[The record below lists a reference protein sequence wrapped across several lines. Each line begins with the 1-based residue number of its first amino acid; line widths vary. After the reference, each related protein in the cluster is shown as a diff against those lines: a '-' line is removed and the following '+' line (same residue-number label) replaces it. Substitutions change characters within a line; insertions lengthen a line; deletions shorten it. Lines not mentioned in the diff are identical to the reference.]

1 MGVAVAVSCCSVLTF
16 VWHMSR
22 QSCSRPSELIQLWLS
37 SPRAARPIGL
47 RLGAGPSSVLK
58 TEQLWVDTL
67 YLAIVSHPPALAMAS
82 DCGEKLVV
90 PCSPLIYGII

>member
-1 MGVAVAVSCCSVLTF
+1 
-16 VWHMSR
+16 MSR

-67 YLAIVSHPPALAMAS
+67 YLAIVLKFALRAVGELRYTLKVTVQS
-82 DCGEKLVV
+82 DLVRGLEEWFLFV
-90 PCSPLIYGII
+90 VCRRAC